1 MQSRKIEY
9 NPEDFIFAIK
19 QVRIKPKED
28 LKKVLQE
35 VENLSKVSVM
45 STIGMSSMILGTGV
59 AWVSM
64 WE

>member
-1 MQSRKIEY
+1 MFHSCAR
-9 NPEDFIFAIK
+9 DIFAIK

-45 STIGMSSMILGTGV
+45 YTIGMSSMILGTD
-59 AWVSM
+59 ARVSM

>member
-45 STIGMSSMILGTGV
+45 STIGMSSMILGTDV
-59 AWVSM
+59 AKVSM
-64 WE
+64 WM